1 MARCCA
7 SVTVLSSDCQK
18 PKDMTMNRNRAGGGV
33 ARRSF
38 LFRTAAGA
46 GVFGAAFGG
55 ASVAQAQSA
64 PAPGSGFQPAR
75 HAEDDW
81 FDHTTAKH
89 RFFYDSTTPGG
100 FGEAIFFARN
110 YFTASAS
117 GYKLADA
124 DLAQIVCLRHES
136 TSFAFTDAMWAKY
149 GAALSERAANF
160 LDPKTKQVPTINV
173 YMTGGYGDAL
183 RNRNVTI
190 DAMAKRGVR
199 FAVCAMATRAVAQ
212 LAGQKTGGNTDV
224 VFKELTENLVP
235 NGHMVP
241 AGIVAVNR
249 SQERGYSFVYVV

>member
-1 MARCCA
+1 
-7 SVTVLSSDCQK
+7 L
-18 PKDMTMNRNRAGGGV
+18 

-38 LFRTAAGA
+38 LFRTVAGA
-46 GVFGAAFGG
+46 GGLGAAFGG

-64 PAPGSGFQPAR
+64 PAAGGGFQAAR

-81 FDHTTAKH
+81 FDQTPAKH
-89 RFFYDSTTPGG
+89 RLFYDTTTPGG

-110 YFTASAS
+110 YFLGSAS
-117 GYKLADA
+117 GYQLADA
-124 DLAQIVCLRHES
+124 DLAQVVCMRHES

-149 GAALSERAANF
+149 GAALSERAGNF
-160 LDPKTKQVPTINV
+160 VDPKTKQVPTSNV

-199 FAVCAMATRAVAQ
+199 FAVCAMATRAAAQ
-212 LAGQKTGGNTDV
+212 LIAQKTGAGNADA

-249 SQERGYSFVYVV
+249 SQEHGYSFVHVV